1 MIVKNSENARNVKTV
16 VDNLMIED
24 MYLDKNFVQQL
35 IATENE
41 EKSLENLKKEV
52 LHDYGI
58 GL

>member
-1 MIVKNSENARNVKTV
+1 MVVKNSENARNVKTV

-41 EKSLENLKKEV
+41 EKSLENLRKEV
-52 LHDYGI
+52 LHNYKI